1 MALSRIALGMTT
13 LSITTFIVMTLSATK
28 LSETTLSIM
37 TEYCKPFM
45 LVCVVPDVD
54 KLRVVAPKNNFM
66 KLIFM

>member
-13 LSITTFIVMTLSATK
+13 LSITTCIVMTLSATK
-28 LSETTLSIM
+28 LGKTTLIIM
-37 TEYCKPFM
+37 AECCKPFM

-54 KLRVVAPKNNFM
+54 KLRVVAPMNNFI